1 MATEKEKSLRGELY
15 HAFVPELVAERQRCA
30 ASRHVYNTATNI
42 SRIERINLWMEYVTM
57 NSFLFSF
64 AGGNLFVL
72 GVFLSSLGGEN
83 LTGSIYIKAS

>member
-42 SRIERINLWMEYVTM
+42 SRIERINLWMEYVLLF
-57 NSFLFSF
+57 FLRD
-64 AGGNLFVL
+64 GNL
-72 GVFLSSLGGEN
+72 GRGEN
-83 LTGSIYIKAS
+83 LTEAIKAS